1 MDTVHKNSVGFNPV
15 ILRADDPHVTLRT
28 KRHAREIRCENCERV
43 LARVQNFLNGN
54 SLASVEIACE
64 CGLVTA
70 LTMIATLRR
79 VPLGGAR

>member
-1 MDTVHKNSVGFNPV
+1 MIKTLPENPAGFNPI
-15 ILRADDPHVTLRT
+15 ILRADDPHVALRT
-28 KRHAREIRCENCERV
+28 KQHAREIRCENCERV

-70 LTMIATLRR
+70 LTMIATPRESVR
-79 VPLGGAR
+79 